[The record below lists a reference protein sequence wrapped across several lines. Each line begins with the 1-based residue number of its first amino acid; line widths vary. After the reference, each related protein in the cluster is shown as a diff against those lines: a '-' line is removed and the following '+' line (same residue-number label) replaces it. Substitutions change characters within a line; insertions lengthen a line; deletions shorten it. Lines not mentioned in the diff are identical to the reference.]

1 MDMVRSKL
9 EFPALLRMVKAQAEK
24 YNPDVILI
32 EDKAS
37 GQSLVQTIKNETR
50 LPIKGIQVTSDK
62 ITRAHLAVPL
72 IEAGR
77 VFIPNSAP
85 WLADFLNETQEF
97 PMAKHD
103 DIVDS
108 MNQAILH
115 LRTLDNT
122 ITINRSAQF
131 KKQNYFRRGIM

>member
-1 MDMVRSKL
+1 MVRSKL
-9 EFPALLRMVKAQAEK
+9 EFPELLRMVKAQAEK
-24 YNPDVILI
+24 HSPDIIMI

-50 LPIKGIQVTSDK
+50 LPIKAVQVDRDK
-62 ITRAHLAVPL
+62 ITRAHLAVPM

-77 VFIPNSAP
+77 VFLPNSAP
-85 WLADFLNETQEF
+85 WLSDFLTETQEF

-108 MNQAILH
+108 MNQALLY
-115 LRTLDNT
+115 LRTLDSSIKIGNST
-122 ITINRSAQF
+122 SVRKN
-131 KKQNYFRRGIM
+131 NYFKRGVM